1 MERSLKV
8 CFLSFPP
15 LLSFVILRPLTPFH
29 FPDTA
34 KAYAEKGRTHVN
46 SGLAK
51 ADQQWSQRQ
60 QANANNSNSEAHSPG
75 LSGSAPPLP
84 PSRSTGPP
92 PPPSSRNRAYSGT
105 TPTSSSTSGFS
116 FANLPPSEKSAF
128 FALLDEYFSTRP
140 QFESLFTGTSAQ
152 EIENLSSFPRRGPL
166 PPPASASVPAPVPV
180 AAPPPPVPTPA
191 ARTLGICTA
200 LYDYE
205 PSDSGD
211 LAFSEGDR
219 ITLIEI
225 GEFHDFY
232 QLLTLPVKLI
242 REFVES
248 Q

>member
-1 MERSLKV
+1 MFIYTAVERSHKV
-8 CFLSFPP
+8 LPSFCSLIRHNQLILS
-15 LLSFVILRPLTPFH
+15 TPISC
-29 FPDTA
+29 TA

-60 QANANNSNSEAHSPG
+60 AANNASSSSENAHSPG
-75 LSGSAPPLP
+75 LTGGAPPLP
-84 PSRSTGPP
+84 PSRSTGGPP

-105 TPTSSSTSGFS
+105 SSSITPTSSGFS
-116 FANLPPSEKSAF
+116 FANLPQSEKTAF

-140 QFESLFTGTSAQ
+140 QFESFFTGTTAQ

-166 PPPASASVPAPVPV
+166 PPPTSTPTPV

-191 ARTLGICTA
+191 ARTLGTCTA

-205 PSDSGD
+205 PTDSGD

-225 GEFHDFY
+225 GTSMLFFTQSSLRAE
-232 QLLTLPVKLI
+232 
-242 REFVES
+242 
-248 Q
+248 